1 MRYAILVAI
10 VLLAAAPTAG
20 QAPARTR
27 NAAWAP
33 PRTPDGHPDLQG
45 VWLNKSATPLERPK
59 ELEGKPRLSGEEVAE
74 LKRRAAR
81 IFDPSLNSDF
91 AGGDG
96 FFLALLANP
105 DRYRNP
111 NSTGGSDA
119 MIDRE
124 IEDRTSLIEDPAD
137 GRIPPLTPEGRQRVS
152 SRPGPVGGGSRVP
165 AGPEDFSPALRCLTY
180 GIPRFGAANLSNA
193 GPLGYYQIFQTS
205 DYVVLTLEAIHE
217 VRIIPLAPRP
227 HLPRTIRLWA
237 GDSRGRWE
245 GDTLVV
251 ETTNFA
257 PYVNFL
263 GSAEELHLVE
273 RFTRTAADT
282 MTYEVTLN
290 DPTTW
295 TKPWTVVIR
304 FKQSLD
310 RLFEYACHEGNH
322 DVMRGML
329 LGARA
334 QEK

>member
-1 MRYAILVAI
+1 MRHALLVAI
-10 VLLAAAPTAG
+10 ALLAAAPVAAQTA
-20 QAPARTR
+20 APTR
-27 NAAWAP
+27 DGWTL

-45 VWLNKSATPLERPK
+45 VWLNSSATPLERPN
-59 ELEGKPRLSGEEVAE
+59 ELEGKPRLTVEEVAE

-81 IFDPSLNSDF
+81 IFDGGVNSDF

-111 NSTGGSDA
+111 NSTGGADA
-119 MIDRE
+119 MIERD

-137 GRIPPLTPEGRQRVS
+137 GRIPLLTPEGQRRVS
-152 SRPGPVGGGSRVP
+152 SRPAPTGGGLRVP
-165 AGPEDFSPALRCLTY
+165 EGPEDFSPALRCLTY

-193 GPLGYYQIFQTS
+193 GPLGYYEIIQTS
-205 DYVVLTLEAIHE
+205 DYVVLMLEAIHE
-217 VRIIPLAPRP
+217 VRIVPLRPRP
-227 HLPRTIRLWA
+227 HLPGTLHLWS

-251 ETTNFA
+251 ETTNFL

-263 GSAEELHLVE
+263 GSAENLRLIE

-282 MTYEVTLN
+282 LTYEITLN

-304 FKQSLD
+304 LKRSLN

-329 LGARA
+329 RGARA